1 MFNEA
6 TQVHLWVCNEGSAY
20 LIFSPSM
27 EWGIRICSRTIQIHC
42 SSKQPAAPPV
52 NLYVAEVWVLFVGDG
67 TIDTIFGRPSRE
79 PTIQKLSLSIEWGI
93 RICCLKSHS
102 ILYRGYVHKPV
113 CKFVYRGSVGAIC
126 RTQNNRYLI
135 FSPPGRQPAIQKV
148 PKYGMRTL
156 HMFYNNTN
164 EKFIQATRR
173 STYVVEQCIFT
184 TWNNRGPITS
194 LPAPEPPIKK
204 NR

>member
-1 MFNEA
+1 M
-6 TQVHLWVCNEGSAY
+6 
-20 LIFSPSM
+20 
-27 EWGIRICSRTIQIHC
+27 HC

-52 NLYVAEVWVLFVGDG
+52 NLYVAEIWVLFVGDG
-67 TIDTIFGRPSRE
+67 TIDTIFGRPGRE
-79 PTIQKLSLSIEWGI
+79 PTIQKLPKYGMRNLHMLYKISF
-93 RICCLKSHS
+93 HT
-102 ILYRGYVHKPV
+102 LYRGYVHKPA

-164 EKFIQATRR
+164 AKFSQATRR
-173 STYVVEQCIFT
+173 SAYVVEQCICT
-184 TWNNRGPITS
+184 TRNNRGPIS
-194 LPAPEPPIKK
+194 SPPAPEPPIKK